1 MCLDKKKRQT
11 LCELHGEIHV
21 TYERKEKPRK
31 IKNDL
36 SIYIYVS
43 RI

>member
-1 MCLDKKKRQT
+1 MSCTEKTHMTD
-11 LCELHGEIHV
+11 
-21 TYERKEKPRK
+21 EREEKTRE